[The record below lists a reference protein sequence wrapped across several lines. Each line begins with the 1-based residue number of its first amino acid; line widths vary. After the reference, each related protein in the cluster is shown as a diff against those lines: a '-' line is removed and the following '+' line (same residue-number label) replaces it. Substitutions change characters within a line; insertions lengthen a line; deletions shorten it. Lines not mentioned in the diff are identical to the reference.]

1 MPYILATALVAPYT
15 DAAMDFDAYKRLIT
29 LQQKGGWTHILVN
42 GTTGEPSLLSEEEK
56 TSLLSFAIKNK
67 GRLLVMA
74 GCGTTDT
81 QKTLQSCKRAEE
93 LGADCLLVVTPY
105 YNKTNQKGAVK
116 HFEYIADR
124 VNLPMYLYNVP
135 ARTGFD
141 LSVESVIELSKH
153 EKIVGIKQANGN
165 IADTARLLPYLNDDF
180 CLLCGDDALTLPF
193 SAMGAKGVVSVVSNA
208 YPRLV
213 AEAFYGDI
221 KAYSDLVE
229 LSGLIFK
236 TTNPMPIKYLL
247 YKNGV
252 LSQYCLRLPLTEIED
267 GLKAAIDKK
276 AEELTDY
283 L

>member
-15 DAAMDFDAYKRLIT
+15 KEGTDFDAYKKLIT
-29 LQQKGGWTHILVN
+29 LQQKGGFTHLLVN
-42 GTTGEPSLLSEEEK
+42 GTTGEPNLLSEEEK
-56 TSLLSFAIKNK
+56 TSLLSFAVQNK
-67 GRLLVMA
+67 GRLFVMA
-74 GCGTTDT
+74 GCGATDT
-81 QKTLQSCKRAEE
+81 NKTLESCKKAEG
-93 LGADCLLVVTPY
+93 LGADCLLLVTPY
-105 YNKTNQKGAVK
+105 YNKTNQKGALK

-124 VNLPMYLYNVP
+124 VSLPLYLYNVP

-141 LSVESVIELSKH
+141 LSAESVIELSKH
-153 EKIVGIKQANGN
+153 GKIAGIKQANGN
-165 IADTARLLPYLNDDF
+165 VADTARLIPYLSEDF

-193 SAMGAKGVVSVVSNA
+193 SAMGAKGVVSVASNA

-229 LSGLIFK
+229 LSGLLFK

-247 YKNGV
+247 YKMGI
-252 LSQYCLRLPLTEIED
+252 LSQYCLRLPLVEIEED
-267 GLKAAIDKK
+267 LKAAIDKK
-276 AEELTDY
+276 ADELTDY